1 MMVQHAKEPAETG
14 GNAKVDEWQATVR
27 VRRRRRLRY
36 RKIFAIIFVLLIAV
50 AVMLFLG
57 TDVTSNGKQ
66 EWIGG
71 RDDTRSL
78 LLPLG
83 LFVVGM
89 IGLAVCLP

>member
-1 MMVQHAKEPAETG
+1 M
-14 GNAKVDEWQATVR
+14 DDWQASVR
-27 VRRRRRLRY
+27 VQRRRRVRY
-36 RKIFAIIFVLLIAV
+36 RKIFAVVFVLVVAV

-71 RDDTRSL
+71 RDDTRAL
-78 LLPLG
+78 LVPLG

-89 IGLAVCLP
+89 IGLAICLP

>member
-1 MMVQHAKEPAETG
+1 MVQHAQEPAETG

-27 VRRRRRLRY
+27 VRRRRRVRY
-36 RKIFAIIFVLLIAV
+36 RKIFAVLFVLVVAV

-57 TDVTSNGKQ
+57 TDVTFNGTQ
-66 EWIGG
+66 ESIGG
-71 RDDTRSL
+71 RDDTRAL

>member
-1 MMVQHAKEPAETG
+1 MDDWRSAL
-14 GNAKVDEWQATVR
+14 R
-27 VRRRRRLRY
+27 VRRRRRVRY
-36 RKIFAIIFVLLIAV
+36 RKICAVIFAIVVVCAI
-50 AVMLFLG
+50 MLFVG

-71 RDDTRSL
+71 RSDTRGL

>member
-1 MMVQHAKEPAETG
+1 M
-14 GNAKVDEWQATVR
+14 DDWQAAVR
-27 VRRRRRLRY
+27 VRRRRRVRY
-36 RKIFAIIFVLLIAV
+36 RKIFALVFVLVIAV

-71 RDDTRSL
+71 RDDTRAL

-89 IGLAVCLP
+89 IGLAICVP

>member
-1 MMVQHAKEPAETG
+1 M
-14 GNAKVDEWQATVR
+14 DEWQASVR
-27 VRRRRRLRY
+27 GRRRRRVRY
-36 RKIFAIIFVLLIAV
+36 RKIFAVLFVLVVAV

-57 TDVTSNGKQ
+57 TDVTSNGTQ

-71 RDDTRSL
+71 RDDTRAL

>member
-1 MMVQHAKEPAETG
+1 MRRNTPMGRKHR
-14 GNAKVDEWQATVR
+14 VDDWQAAVR
-27 VRRRRRLRY
+27 VRRRRVRY
-36 RKIFAIIFVLLIAV
+36 RKIFAVVFVLVVGA
-50 AVMLFLG
+50 AVMLFLR
-57 TDVTSNGKQ
+57 TDVTSNSKQ

-71 RDDTRSL
+71 RDDTRAL